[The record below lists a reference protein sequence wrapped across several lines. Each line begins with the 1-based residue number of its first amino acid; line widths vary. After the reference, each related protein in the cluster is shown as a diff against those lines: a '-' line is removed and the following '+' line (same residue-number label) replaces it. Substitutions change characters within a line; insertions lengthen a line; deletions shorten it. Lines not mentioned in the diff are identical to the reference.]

1 MFAHVPVIAAR
12 LAAALGA
19 GWDVADGTKHTDRR
33 PLPRAN
39 VRLAGAA
46 LDRTSGPG
54 VTLQARYAVELCV
67 SSAATA
73 FAQLDEAV
81 TQAIAQLHHWK
92 PAGQQARLQLQSF
105 AEADFMDQSLFG
117 YELAFT
123 LTTTRMGCNE

>member
-1 MFAHVPVIAAR
+1 MFAHVPAIATR

-19 GWDVADGTKHTDRR
+19 GWDVADGATHTDRR
-33 PLPRAN
+33 ALPRAD
-39 VRLAGAA
+39 VRMAGAA

-54 VTLQARYAVELCV
+54 VTLQLRYAVVLCV
-67 SSAATA
+67 STTTMA

-81 TQAIAQLHHWK
+81 TQVISQLHHWR

-105 AEADFMDQSLFG
+105 AEVDFLDQSLFG

-123 LTTTRMGCNE
+123 LTTTRMGCND